1 METPENK
8 YSLKRRSFFI
18 RLLGGIT
25 GGWIAGNLF
34 SGILR
39 STTVY
44 KSNKKVKVRI
54 NPLAVSRAKKEPET
68 HDA

>member
-1 METPENK
+1 METPQDK

-18 RLLGGIT
+18 RLLGGIA

-39 STTVY
+39 STAVY

-54 NPLAVSRAKKEPET
+54 NPLAVSRVKKEPKT
-68 HDA
+68 HGA